1 VLSQKIAVALLR
13 PVWAVFAQTLL
24 PELRTEP
31 IGGGSIFHVR
41 NVASQPLT
49 GFLIE
54 LVNYPGSSYSFW
66 QDDVTHEPLPGGG
79 EQRIQVTNMTVGAVP
94 DYVKIQAALYADG
107 TSSGAPEKITQLIE
121 RRRFSLETLKT
132 LIDRLEKAKSANT
145 PKASVIADLKQW
157 ADSLQTAG
165 KVKRNSQAAINQAA
179 ARSLVADTAA
189 SIDAHSLEETL
200 AELHTSERR
209 AATNKSGE

>member
-1 VLSQKIAVALLR
+1 MPL
-13 PVWAVFAQTLL
+13 WAVSAQTPL

-66 QDDVTHEPLPGGG
+66 QDDVTHEPLPAAG

-94 DYVKIQAALYADG
+94 EYVKIQAALYADG
-107 TSSGAPEKITQLIE
+107 TSSGIPEKIAQLIE
-121 RRRFSLETLKT
+121 RRRFSLETRKT

-157 ADSLQTAG
+157 ADSLQPAG

-179 ARSLVADTAA
+179 ARSLVADTAT
-189 SIDAHSLEETL
+189 SLDAHSIEGML
-200 AELHTSERR
+200 ALLHASERR
-209 AATNKSGE
+209 AAN

>member
-1 VLSQKIAVALLR
+1 MLSQRIAIALLI
-13 PVWAVFAQTLL
+13 PLWAVSAQTPL

-31 IGGGSIFHVR
+31 IGGGSVFYVR

-66 QDDVTHEPLPGGG
+66 QDDVTHEPLPAAG

-94 DYVKIQAALYADG
+94 EYVKIQAALYADG
-107 TSSGAPEKITQLIE
+107 ASSGIPEKIAQLIE

-132 LIDRLEKAKSANT
+132 LIDRLEKAESANA
-145 PKASVIADLKQW
+145 PKASVAADLKQW
-157 ADSLQTAG
+157 ADSLQPAG

-189 SIDAHSLEETL
+189 SLDAHTLEETL
-200 AELHTSERR
+200 ALLHASERR
-209 AATNKSGE
+209 AAK

>member
-1 VLSQKIAVALLR
+1 VLSQQIAVALLM
-13 PVWAVFAQTLL
+13 PLWVVSAQTPL

-31 IGGGSIFHVR
+31 IGGGSVFHVR

-66 QDDVTHEPLPGGG
+66 QDDVTHELLPAGG

-107 TSSGAPEKITQLIE
+107 TSSGIPEKIAQLIE
-121 RRRFSLETLKT
+121 RRRFSLETLKA
-132 LIDRLEKAKSANT
+132 LIDRLEKAQSANT

-157 ADSLQTAG
+157 ADSLQPAG

-179 ARSLVADTAA
+179 ARGLIADAAGSL
-189 SIDAHSLEETL
+189 DAQSLEETL
-200 AELHTSERR
+200 AGLHTSERR
-209 AATNKSGE
+209 AATNKSGP

>member
-1 VLSQKIAVALLR
+1 MPL
-13 PVWAVFAQTLL
+13 WAVSAQMPL

-31 IGGGSIFHVR
+31 IGGGSVFYVR

-66 QDDVTHEPLPGGG
+66 QDDVTHEPVPAGG
-79 EQRIQVTNMTVGAVP
+79 EQRIQVANMTVGAVP
-94 DYVKIQAALYADG
+94 EYVKIQAALYADG
-107 TSSGAPEKITQLIE
+107 ASNGIPEKVAQLVE

-132 LIDRLEKAKSANT
+132 LIDRLEKAKAANT

-157 ADSLQTAG
+157 ADSLQAAG

-179 ARSLVADTAA
+179 ARTLIADTAG
-189 SIDAHSLEETL
+189 SLDAHSLEETL
-200 AELHTSERR
+200 AGLQASERR
-209 AATNKSGE
+209 AAN

>member
-1 VLSQKIAVALLR
+1 VLSQQIAVALLM
-13 PVWAVFAQTLL
+13 PLWVVSAQTPL

-31 IGGGSIFHVR
+31 IGGGSVFHVR
-41 NVASQPLT
+41 NVASQPLI

-66 QDDVTHEPLPGGG
+66 QDDVSHEPLPAGG

-107 TSSGAPEKITQLIE
+107 TSSGIPEKIAQLIE

-132 LIDRLEKAKSANT
+132 LIDRLEKAQSANA
-145 PKASVIADLKQW
+145 PKASVAADLRQW
-157 ADSLQTAG
+157 ADSLQPAG

-179 ARSLVADTAA
+179 ARSLVADTAT
-189 SIDAHSLEETL
+189 SLDAHSIEEAL
-200 AELHTSERR
+200 ALLHASERR
-209 AATNKSGE
+209 AAN

>member
-1 VLSQKIAVALLR
+1 VLSQRIAVALLI
-13 PVWAVFAQTLL
+13 PLWAVSAQTPL

-31 IGGGSIFHVR
+31 IGGGSVFHVR

-66 QDDVTHEPLPGGG
+66 QDDVTHEPLPAGG

-94 DYVKIQAALYADG
+94 EYVKIQAALYADG
-107 TSSGAPEKITQLIE
+107 ASSGIPEKIAQLIDI
-121 RRRFSLETLKT
+121 RRFSLGTLKT
-132 LIDRLEKAKSANT
+132 LIDRLEKAKSANA
-145 PKASVIADLKQW
+145 PKASVAVDLKQW
-157 ADSLQTAG
+157 ADSLQPAG

-179 ARSLVADTAA
+179 ARSLVADTAT
-189 SIDAHSLEETL
+189 SLDAHSIEETL
-200 AELHTSERR
+200 ALLHASERR
-209 AATNKSGE
+209 AAN

>member
-1 VLSQKIAVALLR
+1 MPL
-13 PVWAVFAQTLL
+13 WAVSAQTPL
-24 PELRTEP
+24 PDLRTEP

-66 QDDVTHEPLPGGG
+66 QDDVTHEPLPAGG

-94 DYVKIQAALYADG
+94 EYVKIQAALYADG
-107 TSSGAPEKITQLIE
+107 TSSGIPEKIAQLIE
-121 RRRFSLETLKT
+121 RRRFSLETRKT

-157 ADSLQTAG
+157 ADSLQPAG

-179 ARSLVADTAA
+179 ARSLVADTAT
-189 SIDAHSLEETL
+189 SLDAHSIEETL
-200 AELHTSERR
+200 ALLHASERR
-209 AATNKSGE
+209 AAN